1 MSKPSADIARR
12 RIAQLHPTLGAVESV
27 FFRGVGAG
35 GYDIYGAKFASGIA
49 EFRVRLASAGK
60 IEDISFRPD
69 GDSMPGEILPCA
81 QEHALKA
88 VRDTVPIQ
96 LQLYNERAVADIR
109 AFALDGDGRRSRDL
123 MIGDDRSATFLA
135 HVGQPWVVTDASG
148 QCLEIIIPGQSTRSL
163 IIRADAHPQTGR
175 PEPQRTSP
183 MSGSEQALRGY
194 IDALRRGDPN
204 TAT

>member
-1 MSKPSADIARR
+1 
-12 RIAQLHPTLGAVESV
+12 
-27 FFRGVGAG
+27 
-35 GYDIYGAKFASGIA
+35 
-49 EFRVRLASAGK
+49 
-60 IEDISFRPD
+60 
-69 GDSMPGEILPCA
+69 
-81 QEHALKA
+81 
-88 VRDTVPIQ
+88 
-96 LQLYNERAVADIR
+96 
-109 AFALDGDGRRSRDL
+109 

-163 IIRADAHPQTGR
+163 TIRADAHAQAGR

-204 TAT
+204 TTT